1 VTKAKK
7 SLGQNFLIDK
17 IIIEKIINSVEIEGK
32 SILEIGPGTGNLT
45 SEILKKNPKKIYL
58 VEKDNDLSNLLKD
71 KFDKKITLFND
82 DILNFDEQSL
92 STNQIIVFGNL
103 PYNISTE
110 ILCKWIIN
118 LKSEYC
124 WFNKLILMF
133 QKEVAD
139 RIISDF
145 NTRNYGRLAILTNW
159 RLKVKKIFDIGPECF
174 SPRPKIDSSVLYFE
188 PKSNFI
194 KIKEPKNIEKISR
207 VFFSNR
213 RKMLK
218 KPYNQLFNG
227 NQKILDKL
235 KINLNLRPQ
244 NLDFN
249 TYYQLTYE
257 YEKLRS

>member
-1 VTKAKK
+1 
-7 SLGQNFLIDK
+7 
-17 IIIEKIINSVEIEGK
+17 
-32 SILEIGPGTGNLT
+32 
-45 SEILKKNPKKIYL
+45 
-58 VEKDNDLSNLLKD
+58 
-71 KFDKKITLFND
+71 
-82 DILNFDEQSL
+82 
-92 STNQIIVFGNL
+92 
-103 PYNISTE
+103 
-110 ILCKWIIN
+110 
-118 LKSEYC
+118 
-124 WFNKLILMF
+124 MF

-145 NTRNYGRLAILTNW
+145 NTKNYGRLAILTNW
-159 RLKVKKIFDIGPECF
+159 RLKVKKVFDIGPQCF
-174 SPRPKIDSSVLYFE
+174 SPKPKIDSSVLYFE

-194 KIKEPKNIEKISR
+194 KIRDPKNIEKISR

>member
-1 VTKAKK
+1 M
-7 SLGQNFLIDK
+7 GQNFLIDQNIIQK
-17 IIIEKIINSVEIEGK
+17 IVSLAEINNKE
-32 SILEIGPGTGNLT
+32 ILEVGPGTGNLT
-45 SEILKKNPKKIYL
+45 SEIIKRNPKKIYL
-58 VEKDNDLSNLLKD
+58 VEKDSNLSQLLND

-92 STNQIIVFGNL
+92 SKNQIIVFGNL

-118 LKSEYC
+118 LKSEFC
-124 WFNKLILMF
+124 WFNQLILMF

-145 NTRNYGRLAILTNW
+145 NTKNYGRLAILTNW
-159 RLKVKKIFDIGPECF
+159 RLKVKKVFDIGPQCF
-174 SPRPKIDSSVLYFE
+174 SPKPKIDSSVLYFE

-194 KIKEPKNIEKISR
+194 KIRDPKNIEKISR